1 MKLSDFIDEITE
13 YDKKEML
20 EDRYRHRFFYA
31 LSFELQHS
39 A

>member
-20 EDRYRHRFFYA
+20 EDRYRHRF
-31 LSFELQHS
+31 LLCPII
-39 A
+39 